1 MLFTLPV
8 RPTVLEYSPVPSTTL
23 RSRARANPFVRYD
36 VASRRNGVV
45 RFYTISA
52 VRPIRAYFYTCTQNI
67 WARVHLS
74 AARRG
79 HEQNARSPYKSRE
92 TMVSV
97 NRDDHDVTAV
107 DVVGRDDETPDRISH
122 ACDGR
127 KRLLRVTMC
136 TVYCDGRDAD
146 RTRRTTAICAC
157 GREFI

>member
-8 RPTVLEYSPVPSTTL
+8 RPTVLEYSPIPSTTL

-107 DVVGRDDETPDRISH
+107 D
-122 ACDGR
+122 GR